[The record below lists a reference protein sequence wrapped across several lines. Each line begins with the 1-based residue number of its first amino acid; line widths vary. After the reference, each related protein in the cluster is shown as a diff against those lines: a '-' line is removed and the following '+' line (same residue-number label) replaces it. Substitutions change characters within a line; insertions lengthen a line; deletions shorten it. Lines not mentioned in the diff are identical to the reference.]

1 MESATVW
8 RGEMEWMGKGEG
20 VIPTPTK
27 YIREFLGVIFKKL
40 VIFVKKILLIKLLDK
55 K

>member
-27 YIREFLGVIFKKL
+27 YIREFMGVFFKKTSD
-40 VIFVKKILLIKLLDK
+40 FWKKKKLLDK